1 MCHQKPFS
9 VSESEDVG
17 AIVGNSGQLQSGPCQ
32 QISAQAWEKFQQT
45 EYYQP
50 LYDDNIN
57 LIFALKRVKPKYTGR
72 RFYRT
77 WG

>member
-32 QISAQAWEKFQQT
+32 QISAQACEKFLINQQR

-50 LYDDNIN
+50 LYDDNSHHHFNQFN
-57 LIFALKRVKPKYTGR
+57 LCAETRQT
-72 RFYRT
+72 
-77 WG
+77 